1 MDESFEERIR
11 DIRRR
16 IAELRRNLY
25 TTQSDTIER
34 YETVVETPRT
44 LEETRAKQ
52 NKEAEL
58 NDLREKLRRKK

>member
-11 DIRRR
+11 VIRRR
-16 IAELRRNLY
+16 IEELRHNLY
-25 TTQSDTIER
+25 TTRSDTIDE

>member
-1 MDESFEERIR
+1 MDESFEEHIR
-11 DIRRR
+11 VIRRR
-16 IAELRRNLY
+16 IEELKHNLY
-25 TTQSDTIER
+25 TTRSDTIDE